1 MSTCE
6 IHLLTCILT
15 IMSICNISK
24 YLFRFGIYNFYNM
37 RWSYTSSR
45 ALNQIQNTRIL
56 RSMRL
61 TFLTFG
67 KHKIFKMICV
77 ILNFKCGKADCIKE
91 DKHDDIFFFPPLTP
105 YSSRCSVPGEVL
117 ESFQAF
123 ISAYHYVMAQFAL
136 HDMLRFFKE
145 EIYIKIGSL
154 ICRETC

>member
-1 MSTCE
+1 MV
-6 IHLLTCILT
+6 IHI
-15 IMSICNISK
+15 INWKFQI
-24 YLFRFGIYNFYNM
+24 
-37 RWSYTSSR
+37 R

-61 TFLTFG
+61 AFLTFG

-77 ILNFKCGKADCIKE
+77 ILNFKCGKANCIKE

-154 ICRETC
+154 ICRETCWIYDICGDSQKRLTNDFNQLAK

>member
-1 MSTCE
+1 MV
-6 IHLLTCILT
+6 IHI
-15 IMSICNISK
+15 INWKFQI
-24 YLFRFGIYNFYNM
+24 
-37 RWSYTSSR
+37 R

-136 HDMLRFFKE
+136 HDMLRFSRKKYKKKKKKLGLSFVEKPARYT
-145 EIYIKIGSL
+145 IYVGTHKNV
-154 ICRETC
+154 